1 MSIIGGLMEKP
12 KSLSDKGLIW
22 AIRAFLTD
30 VFIAEGMTRRVGLSI
45 ERLSKI
51 KNDRRTSI

>member
-1 MSIIGGLMEKP
+1 MEKP

-51 KNDRRTSI
+51 KNDRSK

>member
-1 MSIIGGLMEKP
+1 MEKP

-30 VFIAEGMTRRVGLSI
+30 VFIAEGVTRRVGLSI

-51 KNDRRTSI
+51 KNDRSK